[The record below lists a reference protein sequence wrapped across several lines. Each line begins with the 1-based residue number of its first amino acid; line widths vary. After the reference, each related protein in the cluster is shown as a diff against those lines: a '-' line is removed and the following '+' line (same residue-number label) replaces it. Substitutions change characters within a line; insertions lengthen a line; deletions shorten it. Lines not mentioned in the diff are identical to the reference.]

1 VRSRGWIVVAHL
13 LTLPLA
19 LLLAAGLAVVGP
31 GAGAGVDIRMHDT
44 EYVVVHLH
52 TAALLGCW
60 SILAAVAAMRY
71 GYLNWA
77 LRIGW
82 GFTALHLGVAMS
94 AAAML
99 GGFQEATPD
108 ADHAVVFVHPVLGFM
123 WLGSALAAFAGTA
136 IGVALSARRGLQ
148 ARVAGV
154 LT

>member
-1 VRSRGWIVVAHL
+1 MKSRGWIVVAHL

-31 GAGAGVDIRMHDT
+31 GGGAGVDIRMHDT
-44 EYVVVHLH
+44 EYIVVHLH

-60 SILAAVAAMRY
+60 TILATVAAIRY
-71 GYLNWA
+71 GHLNWA

-82 GFTALHLGVAMS
+82 GFTALHLAVAMS

-99 GGFQEATPD
+99 SGLQEATPD
-108 ADHAVVFVHPVLGFM
+108 AGHAVVFLHPVLGFV
-123 WLGSALAAFAGTA
+123 WFGSALAAFVATA
-136 IGVALSARRGLQ
+136 IGLALSIRRGLH
-148 ARVAGV
+148 ARLAGV

>member
-1 VRSRGWIVVAHL
+1 
-13 LTLPLA
+13 
-19 LLLAAGLAVVGP
+19 
-31 GAGAGVDIRMHDT
+31 
-44 EYVVVHLH
+44 
-52 TAALLGCW
+52 
-60 SILAAVAAMRY
+60 
-71 GYLNWA
+71 
-77 LRIGW
+77 
-82 GFTALHLGVAMS
+82 LGVAMS